1 MAGSEVVFYPW
12 LFEPERE
19 KTCNGRYN
27 DVRWFSIDGWMVGIG
42 ESDPVERI
50 SRGIREIRTTY
61 LYDDGRGGYHPFR
74 EEVLRYKLR

>member
-1 MAGSEVVFYPW
+1 
-12 LFEPERE
+12 
-19 KTCNGRYN
+19 
-27 DVRWFSIDGWMVGIG
+27 MVGIG